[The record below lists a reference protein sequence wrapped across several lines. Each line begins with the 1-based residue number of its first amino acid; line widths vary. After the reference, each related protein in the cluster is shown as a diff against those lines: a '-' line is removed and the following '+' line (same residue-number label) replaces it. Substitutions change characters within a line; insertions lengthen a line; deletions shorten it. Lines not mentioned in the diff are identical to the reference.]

1 MEATTNKLTEQCW
14 CGSCKRWAKKLG
26 KNVNVLNL
34 KTKKQRNAVEVF
46 EGV

>member
-26 KNVNVLNL
+26 KKCKCSKL
-34 KTKKQRNAVEVF
+34 KNQKAKER
-46 EGV
+46 GRSI